1 MVVPMKTHVMILN
14 CVVFACFTLAFTGCS
29 NNTAASTPAD
39 NSLAHR
45 TLKGSFDLYYTIQTD
60 PSTTAGTGSIPEKVS
75 AMHFYENYIV
85 IEGAESGGRLFPV
98 DMIKEFR
105 WK

>member
-1 MVVPMKTHVMILN
+1 MKRHVMILN
-14 CVVFACFTLAFTGCS
+14 CVVFVCFTLTFTGCS
-29 NNTAASTPAD
+29 DSKAASTPAD
-39 NSLAHR
+39 NSLARR
-45 TLKGSFDLYYTIQTD
+45 TLRGSFDLYYTIQTD

-85 IEGAESGGRLFPV
+85 IEDTESGGRLFPV

>member
-1 MVVPMKTHVMILN
+1 MILN
-14 CVVFACFTLAFTGCS
+14 YVVFVCFTLAFTGCS
-29 NNTAASTPAD
+29 DNTAASTPVD
-39 NSLAHR
+39 NSLAR
-45 TLKGSFDLYYTIQTD
+45 QTLRGSFDLYYTIQTD
-60 PSTTAGTGSIPEKVS
+60 PSTTSGTGSIPEKVS

>member
-1 MVVPMKTHVMILN
+1 MKRHVMILN
-14 CVVFACFTLAFTGCS
+14 CVVFVCFTIAFSGCS

-45 TLKGSFDLYYTIQTD
+45 TLRGSFDLYYTIQTD

-85 IEGAESGGRLFPV
+85 IEDTESGGRLFPV